1 MKRKYALHE
10 FLKLERDIFINPRP
24 RDNEY
29 TKKNVKLI
37 LVLQNM
43 FRKERKTY
51 RKKSSITKYQK

>member
-37 LVLQNM
+37 LVLQKM
-43 FRKERKTY
+43 FRKERKTDG
-51 RKKSSITKYQK
+51 KKAA